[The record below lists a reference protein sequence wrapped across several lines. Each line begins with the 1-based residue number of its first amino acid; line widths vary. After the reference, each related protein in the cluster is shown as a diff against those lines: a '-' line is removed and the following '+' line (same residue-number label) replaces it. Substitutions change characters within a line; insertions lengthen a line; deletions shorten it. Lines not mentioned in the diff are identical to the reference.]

1 MFASAFACYVRDKLG
16 DRKSDYLVGHSEA
29 ASDGVSVA
37 IPVGKEREVIDKKFD
52 AFIADMIKLG
62 YFSKEKSST
71 ENPTECDDSPE
82 IVDIIFYEDNGGQ
95 LMFC

>member
-1 MFASAFACYVRDKLG
+1 MFARAFACYVRDKLG

-71 ENPTECDDSPE
+71 ENSTECDDAPE
-82 IVDIIFYEDNGGQ
+82 IVDVIFYEDNGGQ